1 MRELVEDI
9 FLSFSDPPSPID
21 YVECF
26 TPEGWVEHTDE
37 RIDLASRLSLCVH
50 YTGRLRYCSSRL
62 YAAYR
67 RLEDYAKSIHVI
79 ETEDAVWRGHGK
91 LLEITLYLK
100 YLVPGRPS
108 WERHY
113 ELRMYIS
120 VPLTLYN
127 YSRVFDEDLLVSV
140 SDKLM
145 SAIGISAALVWVW
158 AGYELE
164 EEGAKLKVGFREIKE
179 LEEAPEEYIPFV
191 GRRRWCDRTFRATYD
206 TAYFVLVDERGY
218 VYDPMHPDI
227 DMDRDEVRR
236 FLEDLYSRVVEVYRY
251 W

>member
-1 MRELVEDI
+1 MSRIIEDI

-26 TPEGWVEHTDE
+26 KPEGWVEHTDE
-37 RIDLASRLSLCVH
+37 RIDLASKLSLCVH
-50 YTGRLRYCSSRL
+50 YTGRLRYCSSSL
-62 YAAYR
+62 YTAYR
-67 RLEDYAKSIHVI
+67 RLEDYAKSIHVV

-100 YLVPGRPS
+100 YLSERKS

-113 ELRMYIS
+113 ELRIYIA
-120 VPLTLYN
+120 VPLTLFN
-127 YSRVFDEDLLVSV
+127 YSRIFDEDLLVSV

-145 SAIGISAALVWVW
+145 SALGISAAFVWIW

-164 EEGAKLKVGFREIKE
+164 EEGAKLKIGFREVRE
-179 LEEAPEEYIPFV
+179 LEEVPEDYIPFV
-191 GRRRWCDRTFRATYD
+191 GRRRWCNDVYRATYD
-206 TAYFVLVDERGY
+206 TAYFILVDYRGY
-218 VYDPMHPDI
+218 VYDPTHPDI
-227 DMDRDEVRR
+227 AMDPDEVRD
-236 FLEDLYSRVVEVYRY
+236 FLKPLYDRVLEVYRY